1 MSPEQLEG
9 KPIDARTDLFAA
21 GVVLY
26 QLITGQRPFDGDT
39 DFAVIQKIVSHKPA
53 APTSFNPKLPPELDA
68 VLAKARD
75 ARCATAQDFADA
87 LQAACKQASDIT
99 VAPIAT
105 RPARGNNTNWTATLM
120 PGVSLMAT
128 KPGMRTSSATSSSL
142 SASLVTQEVE
152 LVY

>member
-26 QLITGQRPFDGDT
+26 QLVTGQRPFDGDT

-68 VLAKARD
+68 VRAKALAKAHD
-75 ARCATAQDFADA
+75 ARYATAQDFADA
-87 LQAACKQASDIT
+87 LQAACKQASDSPLRRLQR
-99 VAPIAT
+99 VRPGAT
-105 RPARGNNTNWTATLM
+105 
-120 PGVSLMAT
+120 
-128 KPGMRTSSATSSSL
+128 
-142 SASLVTQEVE
+142 TQTGQ
-152 LVY
+152 LP